1 MVISVAK
8 QENLTTP
15 PYVLQKIPGKNIL
28 KKLYIYRGKK
38 DGYSQGKTRKFNH
51 PPLCLG
57 KILWQ
62 RIVLTIFSHMAFF

>member
-28 KKLYIYRGKK
+28 KKIIYISRTKRMVILRAK
-38 DGYSQGKTRKFNH
+38 QENLTT
-51 PPLCLG
+51 PLCLG
-57 KILWQ
+57 KILGQ
-62 RIVLTIFSHMAFF
+62 RIALTIFSHMAFF